1 VTTTRAAK
9 SRMSGEAAPLLVRS
23 GREQDNGGVRSF
35 LPSVLSR
42 GPSSP
47 EWEMALRFWP
57 YGSFFPKNSLVL
69 QCSPHINELGI
80 VYSQQGYCHASDPR
94 SPGQLGS
101 IPPKV
106 LGPYVA
112 SGMEQTDNL
121 LSIGID
127 TCYIRSFETIAV
139 DARQREI
146 LKLRS
151 APMLSGNDVIDLE
164 RRRVKRRWQ
173 LTVLTTIRC
182 TLPDSLNEIS
192 VQNVLLSRML

>member
-1 VTTTRAAK
+1 MIWYAFGTFEPPARRWRGSAVPAEGLEWWAASARA
-9 SRMSGEAAPLLVRS
+9 G
-23 GREQDNGGVRSF
+23 NGVAIHDPTAHF
-35 LPSVLSR
+35 FQKLPRLAVLSAHQR
-42 GPSSP
+42 TRDRVS
-47 EWEMALRFWP
+47 
-57 YGSFFPKNSLVL
+57 
-69 QCSPHINELGI
+69 
-80 VYSQQGYCHASDPR
+80 PR
-94 SPGQLGS
+94 SIDRLNNCVGVQIHRS
-101 IPPKV
+101 IPLKV

-146 LKLRS
+146 LKLGL
-151 APMLSGNDVIDLE
+151 APMLPGDDVIYLE

-182 TLPDSLNEIS
+182 TLPDSSNEIS